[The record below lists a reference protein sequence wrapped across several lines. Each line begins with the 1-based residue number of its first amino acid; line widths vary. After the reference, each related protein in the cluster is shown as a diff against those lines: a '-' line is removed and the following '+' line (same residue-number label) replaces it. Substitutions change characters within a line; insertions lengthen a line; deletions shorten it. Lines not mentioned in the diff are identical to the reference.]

1 MKPSL
6 FFRLCAVIALV
17 FPLAALAQSA
27 AGVIEGRVY
36 NAATGSALVNA
47 RVTLEGAG
55 REVITD
61 EAGSFRLTGV
71 PAGEARI
78 NVAYLGM
85 TPQKATVSVAPG
97 AEARRDFELV
107 LDRAVRSASA
117 DTIKLDAFTV
127 TADREMSAQAISMN
141 EQRNAPNIKNV
152 VALDEFGDRG
162 SENIGEFLLF
172 LPGVSIAT
180 SGSEPTTVSLRGFPG
195 NNSGLTLDG
204 GEMATSFGGN
214 SRSLDLREMPMNNVS
229 RVEVTKV
236 PTPDI
241 SASGLGGSINLIS
254 RSGFESKTRKFSYNV
269 YGQFHNHNA
278 LTFDGG
284 PRNHN
289 SANSPRFIQPS
300 FDFSYLQPI
309 TRNLAIT
316 VGGSRTWRFKPME
329 TGTKETDESP
339 TWDLVR
345 LVQTTS
351 QWNSLAQTFK
361 TLQGLHRR

>member
-1 MKPSL
+1 MKPSIV
-6 FFRLCAVIALV
+6 FRLCAVIALV
-17 FPLAALAQSA
+17 LPLAALAQSA

-85 TPQKATVSVAPG
+85 APQKATVSVAPG

-127 TADREMSAQAISMN
+127 TAAREMSAQAISIN

-152 VALDEFGDRG
+152 VAVDEFGDRG

-172 LPGVSIAT
+172 LPRRLDRDVGVGAHD
-180 SGSEPTTVSLRGFPG
+180 GFAAR
-195 NNSGLTLDG
+195 L
-204 GEMATSFGGN
+204 
-214 SRSLDLREMPMNNVS
+214 
-229 RVEVTKV
+229 
-236 PTPDI
+236 
-241 SASGLGGSINLIS
+241 
-254 RSGFESKTRKFSYNV
+254 
-269 YGQFHNHNA
+269 
-278 LTFDGG
+278 
-284 PRNHN
+284 PR
-289 SANSPRFIQPS
+289 Q
-300 FDFSYLQPI
+300 
-309 TRNLAIT
+309 
-316 VGGSRTWRFKPME
+316 
-329 TGTKETDESP
+329 
-339 TWDLVR
+339 
-345 LVQTTS
+345 
-351 QWNSLAQTFK
+351 
-361 TLQGLHRR
+361 